1 MIKNTKMLEEFE
13 KQYLRNEA
21 PDFFRNLRIYEG
33 LYEEACILGIFP
45 LKDPLE
51 GLDIKIYT
59 AKVLNVS
66 GTP

>member
-13 KQYLRNEA
+13 KQYLKNEV
-21 PDFFRNLRIYEG
+21 PDFFRNLIIYES
-33 LYEEACILGIFP
+33 LYKEAYALGIFP

-51 GLDIKIYT
+51 GLDIKIHT

-66 GTP
+66 GTS